1 MGFLCTMAMEVEP
14 LVSVI
19 VPAYQHEA
27 YIAACLDGILG
38 QQVSFPMEILIGEDE
53 STDGTR
59 AICQRYAELY
69 PERIKLFLRSRR
81 DVVSIMGRPTGRANL
96 MALLASARG
105 KYIAMCEGDDYWT
118 DPLKLQKQ
126 VDRLEADPRIV
137 LSFHAVRVLKPDGT
151 FEADGITRVPELHR
165 TRMDL
170 ATRGN
175 YIHTPTVV
183 YRRVL
188 GEFPPEIFETPIA
201 DFFIYML
208 LSAHGE
214 LDYVPDVMAVY
225 RGGVG
230 IWSSRSRYQRNL
242 ATAVCH
248 GALVEYYA
256 RTQEPEMVEVFKG
269 RVRTFLERYEAELE
283 PEGLS
288 HLLRMQGGVQHV
300 VTEALLE
307 RARRPVAPASPSNP
321 SVRRILE
328 RLRSRFRG

>member
-1 MGFLCTMAMEVEP
+1 MSLQNP
-14 LVSVI
+14 LVSVV
-19 VPAYQHEA
+19 VPTFQHA
-27 YIAACLDGILG
+27 GFIGRCLDSIL
-38 QQVSFPMEILIGEDE
+38 QQEVGFAVEVLVGEDE

-59 AICQRYAELY
+59 AICERYAAEH
-69 PERIKLFLRSRR
+69 PDRIRLFLRSRK
-81 DVVSIMGRPTGRANL
+81 DVINIMGRPTGRANFQGL
-96 MALLASARG
+96 LTSALG
-105 KYIAMCEGDDYWT
+105 KYIALCEGDDYWS
-118 DPLKLQKQ
+118 DPMKLQKQ
-126 VDRLEADPRIV
+126 VDRLESDPRIV
-137 LSFHAVRVLKPDGT
+137 LSFHAVRVLKPDGVLV
-151 FEADGITRVPELHR
+151 DDQITKVPEHYR

-183 YRRVL
+183 FRNVL
-188 GEFPPEIFETPIA
+188 DGYPPEFRDSPNG
-201 DFFIYML
+201 DFFLYML
-208 LSAHGE
+208 LSASGE
-214 LDYVPDVMAVY
+214 LDYLPDAMSVY
-225 RGGVG
+225 REGTG

-248 GALVEYYA
+248 GALVEYYE

-288 HLLRMQGGVQHV
+288 HLLRMQGGVQQV

-307 RARRPVAPASPSNP
+307 RARRPVAPASPAKP